1 MCWHSRFNINI
12 RWYSRLWSALILRA
26 DFLYIYLPDAN
37 TKNIKGRDVQMKKL
51 LAGLLAGIMALGLLT
66 GCTAAGNSGDGGKY
80 RIGIVQP
87 VDHPSLNRSRDS
99 IVEELERL
107 GMGDQVE
114 ITMENANGDMNLLQ
128 SIMQNFM
135 GDEVDM
141 IVAIATPAAQAAL
154 SSTTDIPIVFAAVS
168 NPVEAGLVKDPSK
181 PEGNVTGVSNS
192 IPVQDIM
199 ELSKVLTPEV
209 QTYGFLYNSSEINS
223 AASIDNTKA
232 YCDAEGIPYKEVTI
246 TSTADIQQAVSSLT
260 GQVDA
265 FFTPND
271 NMVASAMATYSQV
284 ATEAG
289 LPIYVGADSMVAD
302 GGLAT
307 VGIDYNLLGEQTG
320 RMIARII
327 NGEAIGDNPV
337 ETVSE
342 YANVIN
348 VEIAERL
355 NISIPQELED
365 KFVKVGN

>member
-1 MCWHSRFNINI
+1 
-12 RWYSRLWSALILRA
+12 
-26 DFLYIYLPDAN
+26 
-37 TKNIKGRDVQMKKL
+37 MKKM
-51 LAGLLAGIMALGLLT
+51 LAAIMAGVMAVVVLT
-66 GCTAAGNSGDGGKY
+66 GCTAPGEAKENERY

-99 IVEELERL
+99 MVEELERL
-107 GMGDQVE
+107 GMGDRIE
-114 ITMENANGDMNLLQ
+114 ITMQNANGDMSLLQ
-128 SIMQNFM
+128 SIMQNLI
-135 GDEVDM
+135 GERVDM

-154 SSTTDIPIVFAAVS
+154 SSTSDIPIVFAAVS
-168 NPVEAGLVKDPSK
+168 NPVEAGLVKDPSR

-192 IPVQDIM
+192 IPVEDII
-199 ELSKVLTPEV
+199 ELSKVLTPDV
-209 QTYGFLYNSSEINS
+209 KTYGFLYNSSEINS
-223 AASIDNTKA
+223 AASIDNTKE
-232 YCDAEGIPYKEVTI
+232 YCDREGIPYREVSI
-246 TSTADIQQAVSSLT
+246 TSTADIQQAVSSLV

-265 FFTPND
+265 LFTPND

-289 LPIYVGADSMVAD
+289 IPIYVGADSMVAD

-327 NGEAIGDNPV
+327 DGESIGENPV

-348 VEIAERL
+348 VGIADKLGVR
-355 NISIPQELED
+355 IPEELQND
-365 KFVKVGN
+365 FVTVGK

>member
-1 MCWHSRFNINI
+1 
-12 RWYSRLWSALILRA
+12 
-26 DFLYIYLPDAN
+26 
-37 TKNIKGRDVQMKKL
+37 MKKM
-51 LAGLLAGIMALGLLT
+51 LAAIMAGVMAVVVLT
-66 GCTAAGNSGDGGKY
+66 GCTAPGEAKENERY

-99 IVEELERL
+99 MVEELERL
-107 GMGDQVE
+107 GMGDRVE
-114 ITMENANGDMNLLQ
+114 ITMQNANGDMSLLQ
-128 SIMQNFM
+128 SIMQNLI
-135 GDEVDM
+135 GERVDM

-154 SSTTDIPIVFAAVS
+154 SSTSDIPIVFAAVS
-168 NPVEAGLVKDPSK
+168 NPVEAGLVKDPSN

-192 IPVQDIM
+192 IPVEDII
-199 ELSKVLTPEV
+199 ELSKVLTPDV
-209 QTYGFLYNSSEINS
+209 KTYGFLYNSSEINS
-223 AASIDNTKA
+223 AASIDNTKE
-232 YCDAEGIPYKEVTI
+232 YCDREGIPYREVSI
-246 TSTADIQQAVSSLT
+246 TSTADIQQAVSSLV

-265 FFTPND
+265 LFTPND

-289 LPIYVGADSMVAD
+289 IPIYVGADSMVAD

-327 NGEAIGDNPV
+327 DGESIGENPV

-348 VEIAERL
+348 VGIADKLGVR
-355 NISIPQELED
+355 IPEELQND
-365 KFVKVGN
+365 FVTVGK

>member
-1 MCWHSRFNINI
+1 
-12 RWYSRLWSALILRA
+12 
-26 DFLYIYLPDAN
+26 
-37 TKNIKGRDVQMKKL
+37 MKKM
-51 LAGLLAGIMALGLLT
+51 LAAIMAGVVAMVVLT
-66 GCTAAGNSGDGGKY
+66 GCTAPGEAKENERY

-99 IVEELERL
+99 MVEELERL
-107 GMGDQVE
+107 GMGDRVE
-114 ITMENANGDMNLLQ
+114 ITMQNANGDMSLLQ
-128 SIMQNFM
+128 SIMQNLI
-135 GDEVDM
+135 GERVDM

-154 SSTTDIPIVFAAVS
+154 SSTSDIPIVFAAVS

-192 IPVQDIM
+192 IPVEDII
-199 ELSKVLTPEV
+199 ELSKVLTPDV
-209 QTYGFLYNSSEINS
+209 KTYGFLYNSSEINS
-223 AASIDNTKA
+223 AASIDNTKE
-232 YCDAEGIPYKEVTI
+232 YCDREGIPYREVSI
-246 TSTADIQQAVSSLT
+246 TSTADIQQAVSSLV

-265 FFTPND
+265 LFTPND

-289 LPIYVGADSMVAD
+289 IPIYVGADSMVAD

-327 NGEAIGDNPV
+327 DGESIGENPV

-348 VEIAERL
+348 VGIADKLGVR
-355 NISIPQELED
+355 IPEELQED
-365 KFVKVGN
+365 FVTVGK

>member
-1 MCWHSRFNINI
+1 
-12 RWYSRLWSALILRA
+12 
-26 DFLYIYLPDAN
+26 
-37 TKNIKGRDVQMKKL
+37 MKKM
-51 LAGLLAGIMALGLLT
+51 LAAIMAGVVAMVVLT
-66 GCTAAGNSGDGGKY
+66 GCTAPGEAKENERY

-99 IVEELERL
+99 MVEELERL
-107 GMGDQVE
+107 GMGDRIE
-114 ITMENANGDMNLLQ
+114 ITMQNANGDMSLLQ
-128 SIMQNFM
+128 SIMQNLI
-135 GDEVDM
+135 GERVDM

-154 SSTTDIPIVFAAVS
+154 SSTSDIPIVFAAVS
-168 NPVEAGLVKDPSK
+168 NPVEAGLVKDPSR

-192 IPVQDIM
+192 IPVEDII
-199 ELSKVLTPEV
+199 ELSKVLTPDV
-209 QTYGFLYNSSEINS
+209 KTYGFLYNSSEINS
-223 AASIDNTKA
+223 AASIDNTKE
-232 YCDAEGIPYKEVTI
+232 YCDREGIPYREVSI
-246 TSTADIQQAVSSLT
+246 TSTADIQQAVSSLV

-265 FFTPND
+265 LFTPND

-289 LPIYVGADSMVAD
+289 IPIYVGADSMVAD

-327 NGEAIGDNPV
+327 DGESIGENPV

-348 VEIAERL
+348 VGIADKLGVR
-355 NISIPQELED
+355 IPEELQND
-365 KFVKVGN
+365 FVTVGK

>member
-1 MCWHSRFNINI
+1 MK
-12 RWYSRLWSALILRA
+12 RLITAIMA
-26 DFLYIYLPDAN
+26 GVMI
-37 TKNIKGRDVQMKKL
+37 I
-51 LAGLLAGIMALGLLT
+51 GLLAG
-66 GCTAAGNSGDGGKY
+66 CTNGAAAGEEGKY

-99 IVEELERL
+99 IVQELERL
-107 GMGDQVE
+107 GLGDRVDV
-114 ITMENANGDMNLLQ
+114 TMENANGDMNLLQ
-128 SIMQNFM
+128 SIMQNLI
-135 GDEVDM
+135 GEEVDM

-168 NPVEAGLVKDPSK
+168 NPVEAGLVEDPSR
-181 PEGNVTGVSNS
+181 PDGNVTGVSNS
-192 IPVQDIM
+192 IPVEDII

-209 QTYGFLYNSSEINS
+209 KTYGFLYNSSEINS
-223 AASIDNTKA
+223 AASIENTKD
-232 YCDAEGIPYKEVTI
+232 YCDAQGIPYREVTI
-246 TSTADIQQAVSSLT
+246 QSTADIQQAVSSLA
-260 GQVDA
+260 GEVDA

-289 LPIYVGADSMVAD
+289 VPIYVGADSMVTD

-320 RMIARII
+320 RMIGRIME
-327 NGEAIGDNPV
+327 GEAIADNPV

-348 VEIAERL
+348 VNIAEKL
-355 NISIPQELED
+355 GITIPQELEEE
-365 KFVKVGN
+365 FVTVGKQ

>member
-1 MCWHSRFNINI
+1 
-12 RWYSRLWSALILRA
+12 
-26 DFLYIYLPDAN
+26 
-37 TKNIKGRDVQMKKL
+37 MKKM
-51 LAGLLAGIMALGLLT
+51 LAAMMAGIMIMGLLAG
-66 GCTAAGNSGDGGKY
+66 CTAPGEAKENEKY
-80 RIGIVQP
+80 KIGIVQP

-99 IVEELERL
+99 IVQELDRL

-114 ITMENANGDMNLLQ
+114 ITLENANGDMNLLQ
-128 SIMQNFM
+128 SIMQKLI
-135 GDEVDM
+135 GEEVDM

-168 NPVEAGLVKDPSK
+168 NPVEAGLVKDTSK
-181 PEGNVTGVSNS
+181 PEENITGVSNS
-192 IPVQDIM
+192 IPVEDII

-209 QTYGFLYNSSEINS
+209 KTYGFLYNSSEINS
-223 AASIDNTKA
+223 AASIENTKS
-232 YCDAEGIPYKEVTI
+232 YCDAQGIPYKEVSI
-246 TSTADIQQAVSSLT
+246 TSTTDIQQAVSSLT

-307 VGIDYNLLGEQTG
+307 VGIDYNLLGEQAG
-320 RMIARII
+320 RMIGRII

-348 VEIAERL
+348 VDIAEKL
-355 NISIPQELED
+355 GINIPQELEEE
-365 KFVKVGN
+365 FVTVGKQ

>member
-1 MCWHSRFNINI
+1 VAM
-12 RWYSRLWSALILRA
+12 
-26 DFLYIYLPDAN
+26 
-37 TKNIKGRDVQMKKL
+37 VV
-51 LAGLLAGIMALGLLT
+51 LT
-66 GCTAAGNSGDGGKY
+66 GCTAPGEAKENERY

-99 IVEELERL
+99 MVEELERL
-107 GMGDQVE
+107 GMGDRIE
-114 ITMENANGDMNLLQ
+114 ITMQNANGDMSLLQ
-128 SIMQNFM
+128 SIMQNLI
-135 GDEVDM
+135 GERVDM

-154 SSTTDIPIVFAAVS
+154 SSTSDIPIVFAAVS
-168 NPVEAGLVKDPSK
+168 NPVEAGLVKDPSR

-192 IPVQDIM
+192 IPVEDII
-199 ELSKVLTPEV
+199 ELSKVLTPDV
-209 QTYGFLYNSSEINS
+209 KTYGFLYNSSEINS
-223 AASIDNTKA
+223 AASIDNTKE
-232 YCDAEGIPYKEVTI
+232 YCDREGIPYREVSI
-246 TSTADIQQAVSSLT
+246 TSTADIQQAVSSLV

-265 FFTPND
+265 LFTPND

-289 LPIYVGADSMVAD
+289 IPIYVGADSMVAD

-327 NGEAIGDNPV
+327 DGESIGENPV

-348 VEIAERL
+348 VGIADKLGVR
-355 NISIPQELED
+355 IPEELQED
-365 KFVKVGN
+365 FVTVGK

>member
-1 MCWHSRFNINI
+1 
-12 RWYSRLWSALILRA
+12 
-26 DFLYIYLPDAN
+26 
-37 TKNIKGRDVQMKKL
+37 MKKM
-51 LAGLLAGIMALGLLT
+51 LAAIMAGVVAMVVLT
-66 GCTAAGNSGDGGKY
+66 GCTAPGEAKENERY

-99 IVEELERL
+99 MVEELERL
-107 GMGDQVE
+107 GMGDRIE
-114 ITMENANGDMNLLQ
+114 ITMQNANGDMSLLQ
-128 SIMQNFM
+128 SIMQNLI
-135 GDEVDM
+135 GERVDM

-154 SSTTDIPIVFAAVS
+154 SSTSDIPIVFAAVS

-192 IPVQDIM
+192 IPVEDII
-199 ELSKVLTPEV
+199 ELSKVLTPDV
-209 QTYGFLYNSSEINS
+209 KTYGFLYNSSEINS
-223 AASIDNTKA
+223 AASIDNTKE
-232 YCDAEGIPYKEVTI
+232 YCDREGIPYREVSI
-246 TSTADIQQAVSSLT
+246 TSTADIQQAVSSLV

-265 FFTPND
+265 LFTPND

-289 LPIYVGADSMVAD
+289 IPIYVGADSMVAD

-327 NGEAIGDNPV
+327 DGESIGENPV

-348 VEIAERL
+348 VGIADKLGVR
-355 NISIPQELED
+355 IPEELQED
-365 KFVKVGN
+365 FVTVGK